1 MASQDI
7 NSCVITG
14 RLTKDAELRTTQTGK
29 KVLSF
34 TFASNRLVKRNDQWE
49 SKVSFIDGTLF
60 GSRAESLAKYLL
72 KGMQVTVHGVLDQ
85 TIWVDKQGNKK
96 SKLALLVDDIQMLGG
111 KKQTAATA
119 ANQPVPTASSNPNK
133 KTAKN
138 PNDDSFDDIPF

>member
-111 KKQTAATA
+111 KKQTAETA

-138 PNDDSFDDIPF
+138 PNADSFDDIPF

>member
-111 KKQTAATA
+111 KKQTAETA
-119 ANQPVPTASSNPNK
+119 VSQPVPTASSNPNK

-138 PNDDSFDDIPF
+138 PNADSFDDIPF